1 MSYAVKYKIT
11 VASQSGS
18 SIVLDMLT
26 DGYVGSIIEYPAT
39 YLNLQYIPSSDDPFE
54 PIYASQLGVGIDVTD
69 NVANMPDFTEMDD
82 RQYWCKYYVAG
93 VLKWQ
98 GWALSDSIS
107 FIFSTGRKEI
117 QFNAICG
124 LGMLDKIDFTSFGTG
139 YRNIILQ
146 YIFDCLRPLEF
157 PTQPTLLAS
166 LSIYSSTMF
175 NRNDDIMN
183 EPWNQ
188 SYMALNNFIQIE
200 TDEQGVSRNKFNSLQ
215 VLRDILISWGCRI
228 FMANGE
234 WNILQINQQCEGTR
248 YWNRY
253 TFESGYLES
262 GTFTG
267 SFNIPT
273 NGIFVN
279 NEQTKVYRKGF
290 NNFVSFKQ
298 IKFPENLLYNADL
311 KLFTGTD
318 AEGWDETVG
327 GTGYIAIKEN
337 QDRQLNAF
345 ILALGNVTTGALAQV
360 TSLTPMSISVG
371 DSPKIQFRIYNTT
384 ANTDVGGTLL
394 PNCLLK
400 IIVSG
405 SGASY
410 YLTDNNEWKILT
422 IGVSDYYKVN
432 DKANNTLVNLEE
444 IPGAPISGNLSFAV
458 LIQGSGVNTQSAL
471 IIGDFQVTVN
481 SEFKSVQLTAKINDT
496 NTYRKDIT
504 FPHGY
509 NIQTTDL
516 VGSIK
521 PAYYGAIT
529 DIDGNQMYGWYMQER
544 LGTDNYFSLAHLMFQ
559 NYINMLRKNIINVEG
574 NIEGTFYPTQ
584 TLSFTD
590 LDPSQISVQGT
601 KYLIGNCT
609 YIANRNECQGTFL
622 QIDNTYQEAN
632 VETVY
637 DNGVGVGIAQNM
649 HNGAALSSSAACA
662 FTTYTLTKYSV
673 QFLPVLNDVIYN
685 DIDLTQPFAG
695 NTLWYK
701 FFIPYF
707 NTTRSYRINASGV
720 ITEVST
726 C

>member
-1 MSYAVKYKIT
+1 MSYAVKYRVT
-11 VASQSGS
+11 VASQSGE

-26 DGYVGSIIEYPAT
+26 DGYVGSVIEYPAT
-39 YLNLQYIPSSDDPFE
+39 ALNLQYIPSSDDPFE
-54 PIYASQLGVGIDVTD
+54 PIYASQLGVSIDVTD
-69 NVANMPDFTEMDD
+69 NVADMPDFTVMDD
-82 RQYWCKYYVAG
+82 RQYWCKYYVNS

-98 GWALSDSIS
+98 GWALSDSVQ
-107 FIFSTGRKEI
+107 FLFSTGRKDI
-117 QFNAICG
+117 SFNAICG
-124 LGMLDKIDFTSFGTG
+124 LGMLDKIDFSSASTD
-139 YRNIILQ
+139 YRNIIWQ
-146 YIFDCLRPLEF
+146 YVYDCLRPLEF
-157 PTQPTLLAS
+157 PTQPTILQAV
-166 LSIYSSTMF
+166 SIYS
-175 NRNDDIMN
+175 DIMTN
-183 EPWNQ
+183 RIDGADSDPWNQ
-188 SYMALNNFIQIE
+188 AYMALNNFVQIE
-200 TDEQGVSRNKFNSLQ
+200 TDEQGVSRNKFNCLE

-234 WNILQINQQCEGTR
+234 WNIFQINQQNESVR

-253 TFESGYLES
+253 SITSGYLTS
-262 GTFTG
+262 GTFT
-267 SFNIPT
+267 SNFNIPT
-273 NGIFVN
+273 DGIFVN
-279 NEQTKVYRKGF
+279 NEQTKIYRKGF

-298 IKFPENLLYNADL
+298 IRYPENLLYNADL
-311 KLFTGTD
+311 KLFTGND
-318 AEGWDETVG
+318 ADGWDETVG
-327 GTGYIAIKEN
+327 GTGYIAIREN
-337 QDRQLNAF
+337 QDKALNAF

-384 ANTDVGGTLL
+384 ANEDGGGNLL

-410 YLTDNNEWKILT
+410 YLTENNEWAILT
-422 IGVSDYYKVN
+422 IGVTNYYRVN

-444 IPGAPISGNLSFAV
+444 IPGTPISGDLSFAV

-481 SEFKSVQLTAKINDT
+481 SQFKSVQLTAKINDT
-496 NTYRKDIT
+496 DTYRKEIV

-509 NIQTTDL
+509 NIETTDL
-516 VGSIK
+516 TGDTRPS
-521 PAYYGAIT
+521 YYGAIT
-529 DIDGNQMYGWYMQER
+529 DVNGNQMYGWYMQER
-544 LGTDNYFSLAHLMFQ
+544 FGTDNYFSLAHLMFQ

-574 NIEGTFYPTQ
+574 TIEGTFYPTQ
-584 TLSFTD
+584 PINFSD
-590 LDPSQISVQGT
+590 SDPSQISVSGT
-601 KYLIGNCT
+601 RYLIGNCT
-609 YIANRNECQGTFL
+609 YISSRNECQGTFL

-632 VETVY
+632 VQTVY

-649 HNGAALSSSAACA
+649 HNGAALSSGAACA
-662 FTTYTLTKYSV
+662 FSTYALTKYSV

-685 DIDLTQPFAG
+685 DIDLTQPFSG
-695 NTLWYK
+695 GTLWYK